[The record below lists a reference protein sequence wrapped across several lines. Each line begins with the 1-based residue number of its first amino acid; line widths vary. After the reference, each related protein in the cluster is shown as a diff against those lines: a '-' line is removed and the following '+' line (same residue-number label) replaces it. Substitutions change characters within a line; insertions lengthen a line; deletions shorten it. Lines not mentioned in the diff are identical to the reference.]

1 MLKEFKEFALKGNV
15 LDLAIGIVIGSA
27 FGKIVTSVV
36 NDLLMPP
43 LGLLIRR
50 VDFKELFLNLSGT
63 SYATL
68 NDAKVAGAPTLNY
81 GLFVNTVI
89 EFLLIAF
96 ALFLIVRTVNRWRQ
110 QPSSTTQECPF
121 CRMRVSLAARR
132 CPHCTSE
139 FKSVVSTAT

>member
-1 MLKEFKEFALKGNV
+1 
-15 LDLAIGIVIGSA
+15 LAP
-27 FGKIVTSVV
+27 TSS
-36 NDLLMPP
+36 LFPYTTLFRS

-50 VDFKELFLNLSGT
+50 VDFKELFFNLSGT

-110 QPSSTTQECPF
+110 QDRKSTRLNSSHLGI
-121 CRMRVSLAARR
+121 S
-132 CPHCTSE
+132 
-139 FKSVVSTAT
+139 

>member
-96 ALFLIVRTVNRWRQ
+96 ALAPAGLRWAG
-110 QPSSTTQECPF
+110 PSSIVHEQACKSAPGAPSKKPPEASF
-121 CRMRVSLAARR
+121 SGLAVL
-132 CPHCTSE
+132 T
-139 FKSVVSTAT
+139 

>member
-63 SYATL
+63 SY
-68 NDAKVAGAPTLNY
+68 
-81 GLFVNTVI
+81 
-89 EFLLIAF
+89 LLIAF

-121 CRMRVSLAARR
+121 CRMSIPLAARR

-139 FKSVVSTAT
+139 FKSAVSAAT